1 MSRLNPPVLLK
12 HIALPE
18 FGEPTVEPFVPQ
30 STYAARR
37 AAALAGLPA
46 HGLDALIV
54 YADREHSANMAY
66 LTSYDPRFEEALL
79 ILVPGRKPT
88 LVIGNEGWG
97 YAELMAP
104 DCDRALFQSFS
115 LLGQPRGDSLSM
127 ADVLANAGIKS
138 GQKIGIAGWKYFG
151 SGDGNLGD
159 QSFEVPHYLVETIR
173 TAAGAS
179 GHMVNAGGL
188 FMNEVDGLRTLND
201 VDQLAAYEYAA
212 TSTSQALRNVMFG
225 LKPGMTERDCF
236 RLMAYNGIPLSAH
249 AMLSSGERAKY
260 GLPSPSHKEIAEGE
274 PFTMALGVWGALNA
288 RAGFLVRDKSGLP
301 GGAED
306 YVEKLVAPYYS
317 AIVAWY
323 ETLRIGVEGREL
335 HQAIHSRIG
344 DPFFGLSLNP
354 GHYIHLDEW
363 LHSPVTADSTV
374 KLTSGI
380 ALQVDVIPATNSPL
394 YTTNIE
400 DGVALADEALRAELK
415 AKYPEAWA
423 RIEARRTFMI
433 KTLGIK
439 LSPDVLPFSN
449 IPAYLA
455 PYLLSPEMAMVVAV
469 EG

>member
-1 MSRLNPPVLLK
+1 MSKLDPAVVLK
-12 HIALPE
+12 SIALPE
-18 FGEPTVEPFVPQ
+18 FGEPTTEPVVPQ

-37 AAALAGLPA
+37 ALALSKLPSL
-46 HGLDALIV
+46 GLDALVV

-66 LTSYDPRFEEALL
+66 LTSYEPRFEEALL
-79 ILVPGRKPT
+79 ILVPGHKPT

-115 LLGQPRGDSLSM
+115 LLGQPRGDSLSLS
-127 ADVLANAGIKS
+127 DILKNAGVKS
-138 GQKIGIAGWKYFG
+138 GQNVGLAGWKYFG
-151 SGDGNLGD
+151 PGDAPLATEA
-159 QSFEVPHYLVETIR
+159 FEVPHYIVETVQSV
-173 TAAGAS
+173 AGPS
-179 GHMVNAGGL
+179 GKVSNAGNL

-201 VDQLAAYEYAA
+201 VDQLAVYEYAA
-212 TSTSQALRNVMFG
+212 TYTSEALRNVMFG

-249 AMLSSGERAKY
+249 AMLSSGERARH
-260 GLPSPSHKEIAEGE
+260 GLPSPSHKVIAEGE

-288 RAGFLVRDKSGLP
+288 RAGFLVRDKAGLP
-301 GGAED
+301 EGAED
-306 YVEKLVAPYYS
+306 YVEKLVAPYFS

-335 HQAIHSRIG
+335 HRAIHSRIG
-344 DPFFGLSLNP
+344 DPFFGVSLNP

-374 KLTSGI
+374 KLASGM

-400 DGVALADEALRAELK
+400 DGLALADEALRAEFK
-415 AKYPEAWA
+415 AKYPEAWG
-423 RIEARRTFMI
+423 RIEARRKFMI
-433 KTLGIK
+433 DVLGIK
-439 LSPDVLPFSN
+439 LSPDVLLFSN
-449 IPAYLA
+449 IPAYLT
-455 PYLLSPEMAMVVAV
+455 PYLLSPTMAMAV